1 MAYHPE
7 QWYKIGGTYITPN
20 DDVGIKLTSD
30 VYINFGDLY
39 GSPGYGLRDDSGTMQ
54 FKNDGGAWSNLGS
67 GTGGGASALSDLT
80 DVDASVASPS
90 DGDIMVYRSSGNDW
104 VLESKPAG
112 GSNPAIAD
120 ITDVTITSVSDDE
133 VLAYD
138 TTSGEFINQTAAE
151 AGLAAA
157 SHNHTASEISDFD
170 TEVSNNTDVAA
181 NTSDRH
187 SAATVTDT
195 PTVDLTISGQDIQG
209 DVISQ
214 MSVTSDASGIK
225 LESDEVS
232 PGNNKVYGTDGTGN
246 KGWQDGGG
254 GGNTY
259 FNNESIDQS
268 GGTSDTH
275 GVLSG
280 TLDGTNTTF
289 TVSSG
294 AYTTG
299 TLSVYLNGQLL
310 TQGSSED
317 WTETTPASGTF
328 DFVTAP
334 QSSDE
339 ITVAYQENELS
350 SESVITDA
358 TTNVSA
364 TSWVLDEDT
373 LVSDSDTKVPTQQ
386 SVKAYVDANSGGGGY
401 TDEEAQDAVG
411 TILTDTTEIDLT
423 YSDATPSIT
432 ADIKTGSVVST
443 KLATAVQTSLGKA
456 DSATQPADIANFETT
471 TELNA
476 RDTANRSR
484 ANHTGTQTAS
494 TISDFDTEV
503 ANNSAVTA
511 NTAKVS
517 YTDSAKVAGIEAGA
531 DVTDTTNVTAAGALM
546 DSEVTNLA
554 QVKAFDSTD
563 YATAAQGSTADS
575 AVQDTGDET
584 IAGIKTFSSSPIV
597 PAPTTDLQAA
607 TKKYVDD
614 NGGGGDLWSDDVDSD
629 IIPDGDNTRD
639 IGSPSAIF
647 SQVHSRSVFTANL
660 VAETTNM
667 GMLNNNDDAIVA
679 FYAPDNAV
687 NYVRFVASLTG
698 VAAKIEANSDVDAN
712 VDINLVPKGT
722 GTVQANGE
730 EVATV
735 SDAQTLTNK
744 RITRRE
750 QTVASASTVTPHW
763 DNDDIVTI
771 TAQAV
776 GLTLANP
783 AGTPT
788 DGQPLVIRILDN
800 GTGRTIAV
808 GSQYRAIGV
817 TIPTTTTASK
827 TIYLGG
833 FWNVADSKFDITA
846 VAEEA

>member
-386 SVKAYVDANSGGGGY
+386 SVKAYVDANSGGGGGGITWNEVTGTTQAASVNAGY
-401 TDEEAQDAVG
+401 IANNAGLVTITLPTTAAVG
-411 TILTDTTEIDLT
+411 DVVRVTGKGAGGWLIAQNASQIIHFLGTDTT
-423 YSDATPSIT
+423 
-432 ADIKTGSVVST
+432 
-443 KLATAVQTSLGKA
+443 
-456 DSATQPADIANFETT
+456 
-471 TELNA
+471 
-476 RDTANRSR
+476 
-484 ANHTGTQTAS
+484 TGTGGSLAS
-494 TISDFDTEV
+494 TGTYDGVEIVCVV
-503 ANNSAVTA
+503 ANTEWVVISSMGN
-511 NTAKVS
+511 
-517 YTDSAKVAGIEAGA
+517 I
-531 DVTDTTNVTAAGALM
+531 
-546 DSEVTNLA
+546 
-554 QVKAFDSTD
+554 
-563 YATAAQGSTADS
+563 
-575 AVQDTGDET
+575 T
-584 IAGIKTFSSSPIV
+584 IV
-597 PAPTTDLQAA
+597 
-607 TKKYVDD
+607 
-614 NGGGGDLWSDDVDSD
+614 
-629 IIPDGDNTRD
+629 
-639 IGSPSAIF
+639 
-647 SQVHSRSVFTANL
+647 
-660 VAETTNM
+660 
-667 GMLNNNDDAIVA
+667 
-679 FYAPDNAV
+679 
-687 NYVRFVASLTG
+687 
-698 VAAKIEANSDVDAN
+698 
-712 VDINLVPKGT
+712 
-722 GTVQANGE
+722 
-730 EVATV
+730 
-735 SDAQTLTNK
+735 
-744 RITRRE
+744 
-750 QTVASASTVTPHW
+750 
-763 DNDDIVTI
+763 
-771 TAQAV
+771 
-776 GLTLANP
+776 
-783 AGTPT
+783 
-788 DGQPLVIRILDN
+788 
-800 GTGRTIAV
+800 
-808 GSQYRAIGV
+808 
-817 TIPTTTTASK
+817 
-827 TIYLGG
+827 
-833 FWNVADSKFDITA
+833 
-846 VAEEA
+846 